1 MRFSLRQLEVFVA
14 VSRHESASRAAEV
27 LSLSQSAISMA
38 LMELERQFDTQLF
51 DRDRKRLQLNEI
63 GHRLLPK
70 AIELLDRAHEIEALL
85 ANDSGF
91 GPLRIGSSLTIGN
104 YLAPLLIGNFMQQHP
119 SCRVLLDVANSAA
132 IIERIAHFDLD
143 LGLIESD
150 CQHPD
155 IEVIPWIKDELA
167 IFAAPEHPLAKKSE
181 LALADLVGAKWIM
194 RELGSG
200 TRQTFDHAMRSVL
213 SQLDI
218 LLELEH
224 TEAIKRA
231 VESGLGIGCVSR
243 LTLKDEFRRGNLV
256 PLVIPGLDLSRHF
269 NFLLHQKKFRTHGMQ
284 QFLALCQQV
293 SATVQYSD
301 EIVLPRVT

>member
-63 GHRLLPK
+63 GSRLLPK
-70 AIELLDRAHEIEALL
+70 AIELLDRAHEIETLL
-85 ANDSGF
+85 ADDSGF
-91 GPLRIGSSLTIGN
+91 GPLRIGASLTIGN

-119 SCRVLLDVANSAA
+119 SCRVHLDVANSAA

-155 IEVIPWIKDELA
+155 IEVIPWVKDELA
-167 IFAAPEHPLAKKSE
+167 IFAAPEHPLAKKGE
-181 LALADLVGAKWIM
+181 LSLADLVATKWIM

-200 TRQTFDHAMRSVL
+200 TRQTFDHAMRSLL

-256 PLVIPGLDLSRHF
+256 PLVIPGLDFGRRF
-269 NFLLHQKKFRTHGMQ
+269 NFLVHKKKFRTHGMQ
-284 QFLALCQQV
+284 EFLALCQQV

>member
-1 MRFSLRQLEVFVA
+1 MKFSLRQLEVFVA

-51 DRDRKRLQLNEI
+51 DRDRKRLKLNEI
-63 GHRLLPK
+63 GRRLLPK
-70 AIELLDRAHEIEALL
+70 AIELLDRAHEIETLL
-85 ANDSGF
+85 ADDSGF
-91 GPLRIGSSLTIGN
+91 GPLRIGASLTIGN

-119 SCRVLLDVANSAA
+119 SCRVHLDVANSAA
-132 IIERIAHFDLD
+132 IIERVAHFDLD

-155 IEVIPWIKDELA
+155 IEVIPWIRDELA
-167 IFAAPEHPLAKKSE
+167 IFTTPEHPLAHKSG
-181 LALADLVGAKWIM
+181 LTLADLVAAKWIM
-194 RELGSG
+194 REIGSG

-243 LTLKDEFRRGNLV
+243 LTLKDEFRRGTLV
-256 PLVIPGLDLSRHF
+256 PLVIPGLDFGRHF
-269 NFLLHQKKFRTHGMQ
+269 NFLLHKKKFRTHGMEE
-284 QFLALCQQV
+284 FLALCQQL